1 MPELRKR
8 AAAAGVG
15 EDEIEEARD
24 ADEPKKEIVKLIVG
38 AAAAQA
44 EAAARQAAAQRAE
57 LHALKLPE
65 LRKRAAAASISGNAI
80 EEARDADEPKKEMI
94 ALIVGQQQ
102 GVHP

>member
-1 MPELRKR
+1 VPRPRRRRRRHAKPPLS
-8 AAAAGVG
+8 
-15 EDEIEEARD
+15 
-24 ADEPKKEIVKLIVG
+24 
-38 AAAAQA
+38 
-44 EAAARQAAAQRAE
+44 AE

-65 LRKRAAAASISGNAI
+65 LRQRAAAAGISGNAI